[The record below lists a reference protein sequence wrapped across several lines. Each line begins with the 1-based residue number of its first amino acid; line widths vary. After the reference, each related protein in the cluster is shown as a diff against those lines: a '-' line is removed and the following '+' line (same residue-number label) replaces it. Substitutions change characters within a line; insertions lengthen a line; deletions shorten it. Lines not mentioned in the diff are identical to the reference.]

1 MQSIRSGVGPDV
13 GEDQRDDGDKQHR
26 GTGLAYEM
34 NRQWA
39 IIVLRQ
45 NQYQN
50 SHNHISQTDDYQ
62 HPPWNDV
69 RDSQSKYA
77 SEDQQ
82 TIGNR
87 IENLPDFA
95 HLIE

>member
-1 MQSIRSGVGPDV
+1 MSEKINA
-13 GEDQRDDGDKQHR
+13 
-26 GTGLAYEM
+26 TM
-34 NRQWA
+34 A

-50 SHNHISQTDDYQ
+50 SHDQISQADDDQ

-69 RDSQSKYA
+69 RHTQSKNA
-77 SEDQQ
+77 AEDQQ

>member
-1 MQSIRSGVGPDV
+1 MSAKINATMAISSIAVPALPT
-13 GEDQRDDGDKQHR
+13 K
-26 GTGLAYEM
+26 
-34 NRQWA
+34 WA

-50 SHNHISQTDDYQ
+50 SHDQISQADDDQ

-69 RDSQSKYA
+69 RHTQSKNA
-77 SEDQQ
+77 AEDQQ